1 MTGTAIYEWERS
13 EGRSAWHVI
22 NGASAA
28 SYTPTA
34 ADAGHYLR
42 VSASYTDGHGSGKTA
57 QTVTPN
63 VVLAR
68 TLSRLE
74 VVTTSSRQMYP
85 AFDPETLHYAV
96 GCVAADTLRLT
107 LSTTDADTRLA
118 VDGVQYA
125 NQNAVVELTGL
136 DGYSDIPITLSGG
149 SDGAS
154 TTYTL
159 HCLAEDFPTITVTR
173 MDGASESLM
182 TASYGQYLAIIDHN
196 GVPRF
201 RGQGAGGG
209 HFRAFPDGGYP
220 YAVHVRADSAYTVY
234 DGTFNV
240 VQSGIT
246 TVNLHDT
253 NSHDFFVKPNGDY
266 VLIAYEPAVRD
277 LSFMSEQFGLTNED
291 GEPYGT
297 AEDVEDSV
305 IQVITP
311 AGQEVFL
318 WNSWNHMAIED
329 CTQHRFPDDYAHI
342 NSVQAVD
349 RDIIAS
355 LRGCSKVLR
364 IDGTSGDVIW
374 RLGRSNLTTEEW
386 ESRNIGPPPLKI
398 VGDPYGEFCGQHA
411 ARLLDNGHLILFD
424 NGVQCLEDPRTGGTE
439 RVGGQFSRVVE
450 YAIDLEHGEAI
461 FQRHVFLHGR
471 MDRLSYAMGQADA
484 LDNGNWLITWGR
496 GLRAPNPGDPPPPDV
511 SATQVNPAT
520 GVEAL
525 TVVARIDGDVQTA
538 GRMYPVAPVALAAE
552 PIALAAEFPASTYT
566 SNFNLGSGDEPQVVV
581 AFSRPVVDFDA
592 TTPSF
597 SVTGAT
603 VASVSPHLV
612 AGEPA
617 NAYLVGLTPDG
628 DGPVAFRLV
637 AGRACAGGGICGADG
652 TTLSEVPSARVTFD
666 VSDPEVKVS
675 FERATYTVP
684 ESDDDATSGVREN
697 ELTITVVLDKDP
709 ERTVVIPITR
719 ANQGGAVAGDY
730 SVAPDP
736 TSVTFT
742 AGGDLRQTITFTA
755 TPDTVDDD
763 GESVLLGFDTPNLP
777 TRVIAGTTTQ
787 STVSITDDDNPEVTV
802 QFKDMTYTTTEGGRA
817 ATVTVEISADP
828 ERDLVIPITAMPVLP
843 ATAADY
849 RLSAVLL
856 TFPDS
861 SDADRTFTV
870 TATNDTEDDDGE
882 TVELTFGTMPDMR
895 VTASGNTTATVDLV
909 DNDHPEVKVS
919 FERATYTVPESDNP
933 ATTSDTENQITITVV
948 LDKDPERT
956 VVIPITKTPQH
967 PTTTGDYSVDPDPT
981 SVTFNAGGDLK
992 QTITFTATPDTVDD
1006 DGESVLLGFDTTNL
1020 PPRVSLAMTNTQSTV
1035 SIEDDDH
1042 PEVTV
1047 KFGASSINVGE
1058 GNSATI
1064 TVTISADPKRRL
1076 TIPIMKV
1083 NGNGASDA
1091 DYAGVLA
1098 SVTFESGGAPM
1109 QTFTFRATQDDIDDG
1124 EPSDNEHVTLGFGTM
1139 PDMRVT
1145 ADSPMTQTITIGD
1158 DDKRGVAVTP
1168 LTLSVNEDDEDHY
1181 TVVLTSQP
1189 TAAVTVTPGT
1199 TSTEVTL
1206 SGALRFRPGNW
1217 GTPQTVTVTAPAD
1230 ADTVNETLTITH
1242 TAIGGDYGTV
1252 KPASVAVRLRDNDT
1266 ASIAI
1271 STSGLTI
1278 DEGQTAR
1285 FTVKLNTEPDND
1297 VTVTITSGNP
1307 AVATVS
1313 DDSLTFTT
1321 GDWSTEQ
1328 AVTVMAADDDGAA
1341 DNDTMISF
1349 EVSGYGSVTT
1359 AAPITVSVEDDD
1371 TRAVSINTSAL
1382 TVEEEAA
1389 PAGPP
1394 TNTYTVVLDTQPTG
1408 NVTVAITSDNADIR
1422 VNGRNATAT
1431 SPYNLTF
1438 TSTNWNTDQ
1447 TVTVTVVNDLD
1458 GWNEEATLTHA
1469 VRGAD
1474 YAMVNTNS
1482 VEVTVTDNDPLGLR
1496 VRPAEYTSER
1506 VEVSEGTTYSYTLA
1520 LLTVPLGDVTVA
1532 ITSNN
1537 ADVSVEPTRLTIS
1550 AARWNDPHTVK
1561 ITVAADADSEDEE
1574 ANLLHTVTGYANP
1587 ETDQELTVGPDF
1599 LVQVR
1604 DLSEPGVFIDPPT
1617 LEITEGFDDAYS
1629 VSLRTEPSGAVTVQ
1643 VAGHAGTDVK
1653 VMPDSLTFTS
1663 SDWNVPQAV
1672 TVTTAEDEDADS
1684 DTVTLTHS
1692 VSGYGTVTTAE
1703 DVVVTIVERD
1713 EEGITVTDV
1722 TPPLEDPNEG
1732 DAPATGTYTVVLDTQ
1747 PSGDVMVAIT
1757 SNNADVTVM
1766 PESLIFTTSDWNQPQ
1781 TVAVT
1786 AAGDADATDDTATLT
1801 HKASG
1806 SDYSATA
1813 TVTVTVI
1820 DLDDAPTTSTGS
1832 GGGGGAGPSGP
1843 SPSKVEF
1850 EWTVTRDIEQL
1861 DSGHDAPTG
1870 AWSDGTLLWLAEN
1883 GRRRRRRRL
1892 RLRPQDRRARR
1903 GARVRARRDQ
1913 PRASRP
1919 VVQRQDRLGRR

>member
-1 MTGTAIYEWERS
+1 M
-13 EGRSAWHVI
+13 
-22 NGASAA
+22 
-28 SYTPTA
+28 
-34 ADAGHYLR
+34 
-42 VSASYTDGHGSGKTA
+42 
-57 QTVTPN
+57 
-63 VVLAR
+63 
-68 TLSRLE
+68 
-74 VVTTSSRQMYP
+74 
-85 AFDPETLHYAV
+85 
-96 GCVAADTLRLT
+96 
-107 LSTTDADTRLA
+107 
-118 VDGVQYA
+118 
-125 NQNAVVELTGL
+125 
-136 DGYSDIPITLSGG
+136 
-149 SDGAS
+149 
-154 TTYTL
+154 
-159 HCLAEDFPTITVTR
+159 
-173 MDGASESLM
+173 
-182 TASYGQYLAIIDHN
+182 
-196 GVPRF
+196 
-201 RGQGAGGG
+201 
-209 HFRAFPDGGYP
+209 
-220 YAVHVRADSAYTVY
+220 
-234 DGTFNV
+234 TFN
-240 VQSGIT
+240 
-246 TVNLHDT
+246 
-253 NSHDFFVKPNGDY
+253 
-266 VLIAYEPAVRD
+266 
-277 LSFMSEQFGLTNED
+277 
-291 GEPYGT
+291 
-297 AEDVEDSV
+297 
-305 IQVITP
+305 
-311 AGQEVFL
+311 
-318 WNSWNHMAIED
+318 
-329 CTQHRFPDDYAHI
+329 
-342 NSVQAVD
+342 
-349 RDIIAS
+349 
-355 LRGCSKVLR
+355 
-364 IDGTSGDVIW
+364 
-374 RLGRSNLTTEEW
+374 
-386 ESRNIGPPPLKI
+386 
-398 VGDPYGEFCGQHA
+398 
-411 ARLLDNGHLILFD
+411 
-424 NGVQCLEDPRTGGTE
+424 
-439 RVGGQFSRVVE
+439 
-450 YAIDLEHGEAI
+450 
-461 FQRHVFLHGR
+461 
-471 MDRLSYAMGQADA
+471 
-484 LDNGNWLITWGR
+484 
-496 GLRAPNPGDPPPPDV
+496 
-511 SATQVNPAT
+511 
-520 GVEAL
+520 
-525 TVVARIDGDVQTA
+525 
-538 GRMYPVAPVALAAE
+538 
-552 PIALAAEFPASTYT
+552 
-566 SNFNLGSGDEPQVVV
+566 
-581 AFSRPVVDFDA
+581 
-592 TTPSF
+592 
-597 SVTGAT
+597 
-603 VASVSPHLV
+603 
-612 AGEPA
+612 
-617 NAYLVGLTPDG
+617 
-628 DGPVAFRLV
+628 
-637 AGRACAGGGICGADG
+637 
-652 TTLSEVPSARVTFD
+652 
-666 VSDPEVKVS
+666 
-675 FERATYTVP
+675 
-684 ESDDDATSGVREN
+684 
-697 ELTITVVLDKDP
+697 
-709 ERTVVIPITR
+709 
-719 ANQGGAVAGDY
+719 
-730 SVAPDP
+730 
-736 TSVTFT
+736 

-763 GESVLLGFDTPNLP
+763 GESVLLGF
-777 TRVIAGTTTQ
+777 
-787 STVSITDDDNPEVTV
+787 
-802 QFKDMTYTTTEGGRA
+802 
-817 ATVTVEISADP
+817 
-828 ERDLVIPITAMPVLP
+828 
-843 ATAADY
+843 
-849 RLSAVLL
+849 
-856 TFPDS
+856 
-861 SDADRTFTV
+861 
-870 TATNDTEDDDGE
+870 
-882 TVELTFGTMPDMR
+882 
-895 VTASGNTTATVDLV
+895 NT
-909 DNDHPEVKVS
+909 S
-919 FERATYTVPESDNP
+919 
-933 ATTSDTENQITITVV
+933 
-948 LDKDPERT
+948 
-956 VVIPITKTPQH
+956 
-967 PTTTGDYSVDPDPT
+967 
-981 SVTFNAGGDLK
+981 
-992 QTITFTATPDTVDD
+992 
-1006 DGESVLLGFDTTNL
+1006 L

-1035 SIEDDDH
+1035 SIEDDDL

-1047 KFGASSINVGE
+1047 KFGASSSIAVGE

-1064 TVTISADPKRRL
+1064 TVTISADPERTVVL
-1076 TIPIMKV
+1076 PIEPALE
-1083 NGNGASDA
+1083 GGASA
-1091 DYAGVLA
+1091 DDYSIVDSDNRAVS
-1098 SVTFESGGAPM
+1098 SVTFTNGGELS
-1109 QTFTFRATQDDIDDG
+1109 QTFTFTAEQDRIDD
-1124 EPSDNEHVTLGFGTM
+1124 DNERIKLEFGDAT
-1139 PDMRVT
+1139 DEFDVVDDRVT
-1145 ADSPMTQTITIGD
+1145 EANPTTQTITIGD

-1252 KPASVAVRLRDNDT
+1252 KPASVAVRLRDDDT

-1328 AVTVMAADDDGAA
+1328 DVTVTAADDDGAA

-1349 EVSGYGSVTT
+1349 DVSGYGSVTT

-1382 TVEEEAA
+1382 TIEEEAA
-1389 PAGPP
+1389 PADPP

-1408 NVTVAITSDNADIR
+1408 NATVGITSDNADIR
-1422 VNGRNATAT
+1422 VNGRRATAT

-1458 GWNEEATLTHA
+1458 GWNEEATLTHD

-1587 ETDQELTVGPDF
+1587 ETGQKLMTIGPDF

-1604 DLSEPGVFIDPPT
+1604 DLSEPGVFIEPLT

-1629 VSLRTEPSGAVTVQ
+1629 VSLRTEPSRAVTVQ

-1653 VMPDSLTFTS
+1653 VMPDRLTFSS
-1663 SDWNVPQAV
+1663 SDWTVPQAV

-1732 DAPATGTYTVVLDTQ
+1732 DVPATGTYTVVLDTQ

-1766 PESLIFTTSDWNQPQ
+1766 PESPIFTTLDWNQPQ
-1781 TVAVT
+1781 TVTVT
-1786 AAGDADATDDTATLT
+1786 AAGDEDATDDTATLT

-1820 DLDDAPTTSTGS
+1820 DLDDTPTTSTGS
-1832 GGGGGAGPSGP
+1832 GGGGGGGGGGP

-1883 GRRRRRRRL
+1883 GERRRRRRL
-1892 RLRPQDRRARR
+1892 RLRPRHGRARR
-1903 GARVRARRDQ
+1903 GARVRARRAQ
-1913 PRASRP
+1913 PRAARP
-1919 VVQRQDRLGRR
+1919 LVQRQDRLGRR